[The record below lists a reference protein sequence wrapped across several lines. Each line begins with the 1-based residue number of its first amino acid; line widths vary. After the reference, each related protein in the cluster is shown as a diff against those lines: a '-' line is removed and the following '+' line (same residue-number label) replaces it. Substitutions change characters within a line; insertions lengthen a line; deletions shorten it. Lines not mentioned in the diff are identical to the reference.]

1 MSKLFESLTIRNLKL
16 KNRIAIPPM
25 VMYHWSDSTGIVS
38 QKHINHYEA
47 IAKGGAGLIIQE
59 GTCVNPHG
67 KLTDTQ
73 LGIWSDEHIEGLKK
87 ITAAVHQHNVPILVQ
102 IHHAG
107 VVAIEE
113 DTICPSN
120 YECIFRDQPKKGRA
134 LTLHEIE
141 GLQQDFI
148 HAGVRAYQAG
158 YDGVEIHACHSYLI
172 SQFLNCRIN
181 HRQDSYG
188 LQKELFAEKII
199 DGIRSQTPQSFI
211 IGIRLGGF
219 EPTLKDGISFAKKF
233 ESLGVDFLDISY
245 GFVLESEPYK
255 PDNFPYQDIIY
266 AASQIKKEVSIPV
279 FAVNQINHPDLAESI
294 LKDLGVDMVDVGR
307 ATLVNYN
314 WANDAFM
321 GNEVGKCINCKVC
334 MWRIDP
340 SKCPGKIKFEKG
352 KA

>member
-1 MSKLFESLTIRNLKL
+1 MSKLFESVTIRNLKI
-16 KNRIAIPPM
+16 KNRIAVPPM
-25 VMYHWSDSTGIVS
+25 VMYHWSDETGIVS

-59 GTCVNPHG
+59 GTCVNQHG

-87 ITAAVHQHNVPILVQ
+87 ITTVVHQHNVPIFVQ

-107 VVAIEE
+107 VVSIEA
-113 DTICPSN
+113 DNVCPSD
-120 YECIFRDQPKKGRA
+120 YECIFKDQPKKGRA
-134 LTLHEIE
+134 LTLDELKS
-141 GLQQDFI
+141 LQKDFI
-148 HAGVRAYQAG
+148 KAGIRAYQAG

-172 SQFLNCRIN
+172 SQFLNNQIN
-181 HRQDSYG
+181 HRQDNYG
-188 LQKELFAEKII
+188 IQKELFAAEII
-199 DGIRSQTPQSFI
+199 KGIRSQTPNSFV

-219 EPTLKDGISFAKKF
+219 EPSLDDGIYFAKKF

-245 GFVLESEPYK
+245 GFVLESVPYK
-255 PDNFPYQDIIY
+255 PDGYPFQDIIY
-266 AASQIKKEVSIPV
+266 AASQIKKEVSVPV
-279 FAVNQINHPDLAESI
+279 FAVNQINHPDLAERI
-294 LKDLGVDMVDVGR
+294 LEDTGVDMVDVGR

-314 WANDAFM
+314 WANDTFH

-334 MWRIDP
+334 MWRIYP
-340 SKCPGKIKFEKG
+340 SKCPGKIKFEKS